1 MSIKNKGFTLLE
13 LSIVLVIGSLI
24 LVASFESGKY
34 FMIQNHIKSTNI
46 KLNTIQNALD
56 IYVIEHGKLPC
67 PAGFKNNTGKSLLSC
82 EISDDLN
89 GLYVHNGVAR
99 GSIPYA
105 DLGLTRDN
113 SFDAWRSEIT
123 YSVNINSTKNIKQ
136 MSSNYSG
143 ITIYDNYQTN
153 KITDRAVYTL
163 VSHGKNKLGAF
174 DVETHSQVDI
184 VGISND
190 EKLNIAGVLINSN
203 EVLYFSDAKIGDDV
217 VRYKTWL
224 QLIGDTYIEDVECN
238 VTNSIVTDLV
248 SVNSITDSIS
258 FSIPTNNYIKYNQEL
273 KSSDPYKY
281 KIKCFKYG
289 RLGVFSYD

>member
-67 PAGFKNNTGKSLLSC
+67 PQGLKNNTGKSLSTC

-99 GSIPYA
+99 GGVPYA
-105 DLGLTRDN
+105 DLGLTKDN
-113 SFDAWRSEIT
+113 SFDAWRNKVT
-123 YSVNINSTKNIKQ
+123 YSVNIDSTKNIKR
-136 MSSNYSG
+136 MGSNYSG

-153 KITDRAVYTL
+153 KITDMAVYTL

-174 DVETHSQVDI
+174 DAETHSQAGI
-184 VGISND
+184 TGISND
-190 EKLNIAGVLINSN
+190 EKLNIASTLTNAN
-203 EVLYFSDAKIGDDV
+203 EILYFSDSKIADDMA
-217 VRYKTWL
+217 RYKTWL

-238 VTNSIVTDLV
+238 VTTNIIDDLI
-248 SVNSITDSIS
+248 SANGITDPIS
-258 FSIPTNNYIKYNQEL
+258 FPMPIDNYIKYNQEL

-281 KIKCFKYG
+281 KLKCFKYG
-289 RLGVFSYD
+289 RLGVFAYD